1 MFPLPISQ
9 PIIRL
14 IYRNYSIVTKNETSS
29 LIVCIISYYN
39 RDGQNASSLSKDKC
53 EQGSHLSLL
62 KNLSTYNSPSVTSNA
77 SIPGVSPNKPI
88 A

>member
-29 LIVCIISYYN
+29 LTVCIISYYN
-39 RDGQNASSLSKDKC
+39 RDGQNAC
-53 EQGSHLSLL
+53 VQ
-62 KNLSTYNSPSVTSNA
+62 
-77 SIPGVSPNKPI
+77 
-88 A
+88 